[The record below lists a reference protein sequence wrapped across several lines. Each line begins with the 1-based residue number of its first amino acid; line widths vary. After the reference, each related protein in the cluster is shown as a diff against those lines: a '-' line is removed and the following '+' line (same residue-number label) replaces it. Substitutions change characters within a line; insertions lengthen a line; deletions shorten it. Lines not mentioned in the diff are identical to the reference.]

1 MNAPTIITT
10 ANPGGLYTPRF
21 VISELLEMRK
31 GEGWYERRMKQIS
44 GHLERTEFRGRPLVD
59 VPMSLSAVD
68 AVIKEA
74 WATVKDQSPVED
86 LIANWPKTVQ

>member
-1 MNAPTIITT
+1 MTTLITR
-10 ANPGGLYTPRF
+10 AQSEGLYTPRF

-31 GEGWYERRMKQIS
+31 GDGWYRDRMAKIKA
-44 GHLERTEFRGRPLVD
+44 HLEKAHFHGRPLLD
-59 VPMSLSAVD
+59 EPMTLSAAD

-74 WATVKDQSPVED
+74 WATVKDRSPVEE